1 MCIRDSVY
9 TDGTING
16 NINSPGSSSFNI
28 INTTGAANIGGILSV
43 GTINAST
50 INGNVSVNAN
60 LYVKN
65 NLTVGTVYASN
76 LVGNVTITNATFP
89 TVTATTYIG
98 NLTAT
103 STTGISYFNGNVGIG
118 TSQPLYP
125 FHITKF
131 SPSVLLSG
139 SISAGKTYISYLT
152 ASTSNTTSSSIL
164 RTNTMPTNTWSMV
177 TSGCIA
183 GTSIYAYSDE
193 RIKTNITDINDVTA
207 LSVLRQFKPKQ
218 YNYIDTVQRGSSKVW
233 GFIAQ
238 EVNDVLDYAV
248 TESTDVIP
256 NIYDVA
262 TVVGNTIQLQNVS
275 TNVIQ
280 YSDGS
285 GTTYYDA
292 NGNLPIR
299 IIDSNDNDIIVFI
312 SSIVDDNTFEITETL
327 TDISGCFVYGQQ
339 VPNFMNIDKNAIY
352 TIAVSALQEVD
363 AELQQANQTIQSM
376 QQTIQQQAQIIQQQT
391 EQINTI
397 MQILQRNNIQ

>member
-1 MCIRDSVY
+1 MCIRDS
-9 TDGTING
+9 
-16 NINSPGSSSFNI
+16 
-28 INTTGAANIGGILSV
+28 
-43 GTINAST
+43 
-50 INGNVSVNAN
+50 
-60 LYVKN
+60 
-65 NLTVGTVYASN
+65 
-76 LVGNVTITNATFP
+76 
-89 TVTATTYIG
+89 
-98 NLTAT
+98 
-103 STTGISYFNGNVGIG
+103 
-118 TSQPLYP
+118 
-125 FHITKF
+125 
-131 SPSVLLSG
+131 
-139 SISAGKTYISYLT
+139 
-152 ASTSNTTSSSIL
+152 
-164 RTNTMPTNTWSMV
+164 
-177 TSGCIA
+177 
-183 GTSIYAYSDE
+183 
-193 RIKTNITDINDVTA
+193 
-207 LSVLRQFKPKQ
+207 
-218 YNYIDTVQRGSSKVW
+218 IDTVQRGSSKVW